1 MAITL
6 KHLAVYGPG
15 LVPAVVLFDGR
26 RTLIR
31 GPSETG
37 KSHIWDCIWFLLG
50 GTGAL
55 EQFPQSEGYDSLEL
69 AFLHDQHEYLVRK
82 AMAGGAARVLVRL
95 DEIWV
100 ADGVPNPFEDV
111 GQDLGELLVKL
122 IGAEG
127 KKVLRTRSEKG
138 AITGDD
144 IRHWALLSQ
153 PGMIS
158 KDATKGKRHGADKRA
173 SSYSLFLSGLDD
185 TAVELYKSSSVK
197 DQAKGKLAAAESE
210 MARVKGLISGGT
222 NYAAT
227 VAALADVDERLGM
240 FTTQLQARSSVLK
253 ELRQEIAE
261 DTDALKTASTQ
272 LASATSM
279 RERFTLL
286 DSKYS
291 SDLARLGATDEGIA
305 FFQALPETPCP
316 LCGTPLEQHVDP
328 GNLKPRASIKYRD
341 AIAAEAEKI
350 RELRRGLQPS
360 LTHEKTRIAAATA
373 DVQRLKGSLKVLE
386 EQETLA
392 LRAAGQEFDV
402 DPREL
407 AESHTRFSSLLDAFD
422 EVDRL
427 NGEIARLELETKQKR
442 TALVRNVGS
451 HGHEVGA
458 IARQILKDWG
468 FTSIESVYVDPAACD
483 LVIDGRRRLSY
494 GAGKRGLFLSA
505 MTIALMQHALKE
517 GHPHLGVVVLD
528 SPLKAYAQ
536 KELADNSDRDIPP
549 ATVNASFYGWL
560 SRFKGPGQIIVL
572 ENEAVDP
579 ATARAL
585 QAIEFTDD
593 NRRGRQGFYPLR
605 TVTGPLPGPRSDG
618 TEFDDLA

>member
-6 KHLAVYGPG
+6 KHLWVNGPG
-15 LVPAVVLFDGR
+15 LLPAVASFDGH

-31 GPSETG
+31 GPSDTG

-50 GTGAL
+50 GTGTL
-55 EQFPQSEGYDSLEL
+55 EQFPESEGYDLLEL
-69 AFLHDQHEYLVRK
+69 AFLHDEHEYLVRK
-82 AMAGGAARVLVRL
+82 AMSGGAARVLVRW
-95 DEIWV
+95 DDIWV
-100 ADGVPNPFEDV
+100 AAGAPNRLEDLA
-111 GQDLGELLVKL
+111 QDLGELLVKL
-122 IGAEG
+122 SGAEG

-144 IRHWALLSQ
+144 LRHWALLSQ

-158 KDATKGKRHGADKRA
+158 RDATKGKGHGSDKRV

-185 TAVELYKSSSVK
+185 SAVELYKSSSVK
-197 DQAKGKLAAAESE
+197 EQAKGKLAVAESE
-210 MARVKGLISGGT
+210 LARLQGLIPAGT
-222 NYAAT
+222 DRAPI
-227 VAALADVDERLGM
+227 VAALARVGERLDM

-253 ELRQEIAE
+253 ELRQQIAAE
-261 DTDALKTASTQ
+261 GGALAIASTQ
-272 LASATSM
+272 LASATSIC
-279 RERFTLL
+279 ERFTLL
-286 DSKYS
+286 DMKYS

-305 FFQALPETPCP
+305 FFQALEETTCP
-316 LCGTPLEQHVDP
+316 LCGTPVEQHLDP
-328 GNLKPRASIKYRD
+328 SDLKPRAPTKYRD

-350 RELRRGLQPS
+350 RELRRGLQLS
-360 LTHEKTRIAAATA
+360 VAHEKARIATATA
-373 DVQRLKGSLKVLE
+373 DVQRLTASLKALE
-386 EQETLA
+386 EQETFV
-392 LRAAGQEFDV
+392 LRAAGQEFDA

-407 AESHTRFSSLLDAFD
+407 AESHTRFSSWIDAFD
-422 EVDRL
+422 ESDRL
-427 NGEIARLELETKQKR
+427 KGEIARLEQETKQKR

-451 HGHEVGA
+451 HGGEVGA
-458 IARQILKDWG
+458 IARQMLNDWG
-468 FTSIESVYVDPAACD
+468 FMSIKSVYVDPAACD

-536 KELADNSDRDIPP
+536 KESADNMDRDIPT

-585 QAIEFTDD
+585 NAIEFTDD
-593 NRRGRQGFYPLR
+593 NTHGRQGFYPPK
-605 TVTGPLPGPRSDG
+605 TVIALPPAPASEG
-618 TEFDDLA
+618 TEFDDFE

>member
-6 KHLAVYGPG
+6 KQLSVYGPD
-15 LVPAVVLFDGR
+15 LLPAVVSFDGH

-50 GTGAL
+50 GTGTL
-55 EQFPQSEGYDSLEL
+55 EQFPESQGYDLLEL
-69 AFLHDQHEYLVRK
+69 AFLHDKHEYLVRK

-95 DEIWV
+95 DEIWIV
-100 ADGVPNPFEDV
+100 AGGPNLLQDTA
-111 GQDLGELLVKL
+111 QDLGELLVKL
-122 IGAEG
+122 SGADG
-127 KKVLRTRSEKG
+127 KKVLRSRSEKG

-144 IRHWALLSQ
+144 LRHWALLSQ

-158 KDATKGKRHGADKRA
+158 RDATKGKGHGSDKRV

-185 TAVELYKSSSVK
+185 SAVELYKSSSVK

-210 MARVKGLISGGT
+210 LARLKGLIPAGT
-222 NYAAT
+222 DRESN
-227 VAALADVDERLGM
+227 VAGLALIDERLDM
-240 FTTQLQARSSVLK
+240 FATQLQARSSVLK
-253 ELRQEIAE
+253 ELRQKIAVE
-261 DTDALKTASTQ
+261 GDALITASTQ
-272 LASATSM
+272 LARATSM
-279 RERFTLL
+279 RERFALL
-286 DSKYS
+286 DLKYS

-305 FFQALPETPCP
+305 FFQALEETPCP
-316 LCGTPLEQHVDP
+316 LCGTPVEEHVDP
-328 GNLKPRASIKYRD
+328 SNMKPRAPTKYRD

-360 LTHEKTRIAAATA
+360 MAHEQGRIAATTA
-373 DVQRLKGSLKVLE
+373 DVQRLTVSLKALE
-386 EQETLA
+386 EQETFV
-392 LRAAGQEFDV
+392 LRAAGQEFDA

-407 AESHTRFSSLLDAFD
+407 AESHTRFSSLIDAFD
-422 EVDRL
+422 ESDRL
-427 NGEIARLELETKQKR
+427 KGEIARLEQETKQKR
-442 TALVRNVGS
+442 TPLVRNVGT
-451 HGHEVGA
+451 HGDEVGK
-458 IARQILKDWG
+458 IARQMLNDWG
-468 FTSIESVYVDPAACD
+468 FTSIKSVYIDPAACD
-483 LVIDGRRRLSY
+483 LVVDGRRRLSY

-536 KELADNSDRDIPP
+536 KDSADNTDRDIPT

-579 ATARAL
+579 VTARAL
-585 QAIEFTDD
+585 DAIEFTDD
-593 NRRGRQGFYPLR
+593 NTHGRQGFYPPK
-605 TVTGPLPGPRSDG
+605 TVITPPPAPARDG
-618 TEFDDLA
+618 TQFDDYR

>member
-6 KHLAVYGPG
+6 KHLCVNGPG
-15 LVPAVVLFDGR
+15 LLPAVVPFDGH

-50 GTGAL
+50 GTATL
-55 EQFPQSEGYDSLEL
+55 EQFPESQGYDSLEL
-69 AFLHDQHEYLVRK
+69 AFLHDEHEYLVRK
-82 AMAGGAARVLVRL
+82 AMAGGAARVLVRR
-95 DEIWV
+95 DDIWV
-100 ADGVPNPFEDV
+100 ADGEPNPLEDLA
-111 GQDLGELLVKL
+111 QDLGELLVKL
-122 IGAEG
+122 SGAED

-138 AITGDD
+138 SITGDD
-144 IRHWALLSQ
+144 LRHWALLSQ

-158 KDATKGKRHGADKRA
+158 RDATKGKGHGSDKRV

-185 TAVELYKSSSVK
+185 SAVELYKSSSVK
-197 DQAKGKLAAAESE
+197 EQAKGKLASAESE
-210 MARVKGLISGGT
+210 LARAQGLIPADT
-222 NYAAT
+222 DRAAT
-227 VAALADVDERLGM
+227 VAALARVDERLDM
-240 FTTQLQARSSVLK
+240 FTTQFQARSSVLK
-253 ELRQEIAE
+253 ELRQQIAGVGG
-261 DTDALKTASTQ
+261 ALAIASTQ
-272 LASATSM
+272 LASATSIC
-279 RERFTLL
+279 ERFTLL
-286 DSKYS
+286 DLKYS

-305 FFQALPETPCP
+305 FFQALEETPCP
-316 LCGTPLEQHVDP
+316 LCGTPVEQHLDP
-328 GNLKPRASIKYRD
+328 GDLKPRAPTKYRA

-360 LTHEKTRIAAATA
+360 VAHEKTRIANATA
-373 DVQRLKGSLKVLE
+373 DVQRLTASLQALE
-386 EQETLA
+386 EQETVV
-392 LRAAGQEFDV
+392 LRAAGQEFDA

-407 AESHTRFSSLLDAFD
+407 AESHTRFSSLIDAFD
-422 EVDRL
+422 EMARL
-427 NGEIARLELETKQKR
+427 KSEIARLQQETKQKR

-451 HGHEVGA
+451 HGDQVGV
-458 IARQILKDWG
+458 IARQMLNEWG
-468 FTSIESVYVDPAACD
+468 FMSIQSVYVDPDACD

-536 KELADNSDRDIPP
+536 KESADNMDRDIPT

-560 SRFKGPGQIIVL
+560 SRFEGPGQIIVL

-585 QAIEFTDD
+585 NAIQFTDD
-593 NRRGRQGFYPLR
+593 NTLGRQGFYPSR
-605 TVTGPLPGPRSDG
+605 TVIAPPPAPAIDG
-618 TEFDDLA
+618 TEFDDLV